1 MTQQYN
7 RLMTRQ
13 ARLCALLVLLLVF
26 SAGPA
31 PLRAEEGFAT
41 LRIRAELASADPG
54 GLALSPD
61 MVRALRRFYA
71 DRSHVPVWR
80 NSPHW
85 SDKAALA
92 VQYLAN
98 AEREGLSARDYMPV
112 SELSAPAGD
121 TVGAVAD
128 MRLTAALMRYA
139 VDVSSGRAAP
149 EKFDPDLFIHPRR
162 PDPVMLLGEG
172 LAAADFGV
180 WLDSLPPAHGPY
192 RSSRDGLT
200 RLLRIVAEGPWPQ
213 LSDGT
218 VLRAGDRDPRIAVLR
233 AQLARWG
240 DLTASPLSA
249 DPPADTADTAP
260 HTPQGALFFDAAL
273 ADAVTEF
280 QRRHGLAA
288 DGIVG
293 AQTRRALNMT
303 PSGRARQL
311 ALNMERW
318 RWLAPQLGPRHI
330 QVNIADFSLIAI
342 SPDGDTLHSSV
353 IVGRDYRQTPVFSDR
368 IVGLVLSPSWTPPVT
383 ILRKD
388 LLPRLREDPDY
399 LIRKRFRVFEGWGEA
414 AREVDPASVD
424 WRNVSTS
431 NLRYWLRQAPGPDN
445 ALGGVRFTLTND
457 FGIYLHDTPER
468 DLFSRNKRDFSS
480 GCVRVQEAE
489 QLALFALK
497 GDPHWPPDKL
507 RAAMTSGESRIV
519 KLSEPLPVHILYL
532 TAWVDK
538 AGRFQFRDD
547 IYGRDT
553 LLRQALA
560 LPDPELSGN
569 L

>member
-1 MTQQYN
+1 M
-7 RLMTRQ
+7 
-13 ARLCALLVLLLVF
+13 
-26 SAGPA
+26 
-31 PLRAEEGFAT
+31 
-41 LRIRAELASADPG
+41 
-54 GLALSPD
+54 
-61 MVRALRRFYA
+61 
-71 DRSHVPVWR
+71 
-80 NSPHW
+80 
-85 SDKAALA
+85 
-92 VQYLAN
+92 
-98 AEREGLSARDYMPV
+98 
-112 SELSAPAGD
+112 
-121 TVGAVAD
+121 
-128 MRLTAALMRYA
+128 
-139 VDVSSGRAAP
+139 
-149 EKFDPDLFIHPRR
+149 
-162 PDPVMLLGEG
+162 
-172 LAAADFGV
+172 
-180 WLDSLPPAHGPY
+180 
-192 RSSRDGLT
+192 
-200 RLLRIVAEGPWPQ
+200 
-213 LSDGT
+213 
-218 VLRAGDRDPRIAVLR
+218 
-233 AQLARWG
+233 
-240 DLTASPLSA
+240 
-249 DPPADTADTAP
+249 
-260 HTPQGALFFDAAL
+260 
-273 ADAVTEF
+273 
-280 QRRHGLAA
+280 
-288 DGIVG
+288 
-293 AQTRRALNMT
+293 
-303 PSGRARQL
+303 
-311 ALNMERW
+311 
-318 RWLAPQLGPRHI
+318 
-330 QVNIADFSLIAI
+330 
-342 SPDGDTLHSSV
+342 
-353 IVGRDYRQTPVFSDR
+353 
-368 IVGLVLSPSWTPPVT
+368 LSPSWTPPVT